1 MTSCGS
7 INIYIYHEI
16 CDSGMFFVFF
26 FRVFGIYVLM
36 CFFDFW
42 MDFVW
47 IPWGSIFLLVF
58 LVICGDVLWAGILFS
73 VR

>member
-1 MTSCGS
+1 MDLS
-7 INIYIYHEI
+7 IYIYISIMRYVILE
-16 CDSGMFFVFF
+16 CFLCFF